1 MIDFRKLAEAVGQVV
16 VIFASAGIFL
26 GTLVA
31 AEKLFG
37 IIAAGIIGLGF
48 IFLALTIAYYIRL
61 LGESD
66 EKQTDKAD
74 SK

>member
-37 IIAAGIIGLGF
+37 IIAAGII
-48 IFLALTIAYYIRL
+48 AR
-61 LGESD
+61 
-66 EKQTDKAD
+66 KM
-74 SK
+74 